1 MKATAISV
9 CYVDPH
15 FLLNIHIPPD
25 MTLKRLKQ
33 LTVIDRT

>member
-15 FLLNIHIPPD
+15 FLSNIHIPPD

-33 LTVIDRT
+33 LTV

>member
-1 MKATAISV
+1 MKAAATSV

-33 LTVIDRT
+33 PTV